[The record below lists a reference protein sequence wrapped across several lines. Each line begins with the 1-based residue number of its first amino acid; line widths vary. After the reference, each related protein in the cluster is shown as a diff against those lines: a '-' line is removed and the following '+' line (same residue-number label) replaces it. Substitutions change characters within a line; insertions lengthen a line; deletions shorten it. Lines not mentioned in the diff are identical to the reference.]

1 MTKCIAPLMS
11 MTAQGTIADTITYS
25 DRKSGKIGRVQ
36 AKQKDVITNARVSHR
51 SLFKEAVAE
60 WNNFGADLKAEYN
73 TLARREK
80 ITGYNK
86 FVSRYLGDYFE
97 EKGLVWLDLGQQFG
111 QSQIMSLAYLESG
124 IALAGTIPSG
134 KILRSVDY
142 GSSWSDLGQQF
153 GQGQIL
159 SLAYLGKGIC
169 LAGTASSGKILR
181 SVDYG
186 VSWLDLGP
194 QFGQSHITSLAYLG
208 SGIALAG
215 TYPGGKILRSVDY
228 GSSWSDLGQQFGQS
242 YIFSL
247 AYLRSGIALAGT
259 DPGGKILR
267 SVV

>member
-1 MTKCIAPLMS
+1 MTKCIGPLMS
-11 MTAQGTIADTITYS
+11 MSASGTIAETITYS

-36 AKQKDVITNARVSHR
+36 AKQKDVLTEARIGYR
-51 SLFKEAVAE
+51 TLFQEAVSE
-60 WNNFGADLKAEYN
+60 WNTFGDDLKIEYN

-159 SLAYLGKGIC
+159 SLAYLDNGIC
-169 LAGTASSGKILR
+169 
-181 SVDYG
+181 
-186 VSWLDLGP
+186 
-194 QFGQSHITSLAYLG
+194 
-208 SGIALAG
+208 LAG

>member
-86 FVSRYLGDYFE
+86 FVSRYLGDYFDD
-97 EKGLVWLDLGQQFG
+97 KGLVWSDLGQQFG
-111 QSQIMSLAYLESG
+111 QTIIYSLAYLGNG
-124 IALAGTIPSG
+124 ICLAGTYLGG

-142 GSSWSDLGQQF
+142 GETWSDLGQQF
-153 GQGQIL
+153 GQTIIY
-159 SLAYLGKGIC
+159 SLAYLGNGI
-169 LAGTASSGKILR
+169 
-181 SVDYG
+181 V
-186 VSWLDLGP
+186 
-194 QFGQSHITSLAYLG
+194 
-208 SGIALAG
+208 LAG

-228 GSSWSDLGQQFGQS
+228 GETWSDLGQQFGQS
-242 YIFSL
+242 QIVLL
-247 AYLRSGIALAGT
+247 AYLGNGIALAGT
-259 DPGGKILR
+259 GEGGKILR